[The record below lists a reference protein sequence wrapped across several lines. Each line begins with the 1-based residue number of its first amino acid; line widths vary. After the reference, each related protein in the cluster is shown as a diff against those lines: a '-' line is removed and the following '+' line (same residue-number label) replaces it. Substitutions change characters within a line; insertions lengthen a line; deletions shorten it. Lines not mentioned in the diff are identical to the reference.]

1 MPVFNAGEYLPA
13 AIESILQQ
21 TYTNF
26 ELILVND
33 ASTDNSANIVTSYRD
48 PRVITIRNERNLGPA
63 QSRNK
68 AIEIARGAYIALM
81 DADDLSDRRR
91 LASQVSFLKA
101 NPGIALVATWGKV
114 IDESAKTVKQVRLP
128 MNPFLLRWRLLLN
141 NKLIHSSVM
150 FPAQILKDLGGYDRA
165 FPYAE
170 DYELYSRIILD
181 HQVAVIPDLLVRWRR
196 HEKGLSS
203 MQSENLELAAN
214 RIAARNV
221 QSIMRKRFSEAQ
233 VKLLRDIL
241 NLRPVPKQSECGT
254 CAALLCNL
262 FAAAVA
268 RWNPSGEGL
277 LAMSRDCSRSLVGI
291 ASLSSEADRWS
302 SFEIMKKAARMD
314 LKSLLRLPAW
324 KCLTKIIIGPHL
336 STALR

>member
-1 MPVFNAGEYLPA
+1 MPADAPEVTVVMPVFNAGEYLPA

-21 TYTNF
+21 THTNF

-141 NKLIHSSVM
+141 NQLIHSSVM
-150 FPAQILKDLGGYDRA
+150 LPLRTMKHFGGYNCA
-165 FPYAE
+165 FQPSE
-170 DYELYSRIILD
+170 DYELYSRIIMDYQIGL
-181 HQVAVIPDLLVRWRR
+181 IPEFLVMWRCHTNSLGAR
-196 HEKGLSS
+196 GSV
-203 MQSENLELAAN
+203 QQELAAN
-214 RIAARNV
+214 HIAVRNV
-221 QSIMRKRFSEAQ
+221 HSWLEKQFLWRKSSVSET
-233 VKLLRDIL
+233 
-241 NLRPVPKQSECGT
+241 S
-254 CAALLCNL
+254 
-262 FAAAVA
+262 
-268 RWNPSGEGL
+268 
-277 LAMSRDCSRSLVGI
+277 
-291 ASLSSEADRWS
+291 
-302 SFEIMKKAARMD
+302 
-314 LKSLLRLPAW
+314 
-324 KCLTKIIIGPHL
+324 
-336 STALR
+336 

>member
-1 MPVFNAGEYLPA
+1 MHRPEVTVVMPVFNAGEYLRA

-21 TYTNF
+21 TF
-26 ELILVND
+26 ADLELIIIND
-33 ASTDNSANIVTSYRD
+33 ASTDGSGSIINDHKDSRIK
-48 PRVITIRNERNLGPA
+48 NLVNNQHVGPGE
-63 QSRNK
+63 SRNR
-68 AIEIARGAYIALM
+68 AIRIANGSFIALM
-81 DADDLSDRRR
+81 DADDISEPRR
-91 LASQVSFLKA
+91 LESQIAFLKA
-101 NPGIALVATWGKV
+101 NRDTGLLATWGTV
-114 IDESAKTVKQVRLP
+114 IDQEGNPGKQVKVP
-128 MNPFLLRWRLLLN
+128 QNSFLLRWRLLLN

-221 QSIMRKRFSEAQ
+221 QSIMRKRFEAQ

-268 RWNPSGEGL
+268 RWNPSGDGL
-277 LAMSRDCSRSLVGI
+277 LAMSRDMLQI
-291 ASLSSEADRWS
+291 ACRDRI
-302 SFEIMKKAARMD
+302 FELGGRPME
-314 LKSLLRLPAW
+314 LF
-324 KCLTKIIIGPHL
+324 
-336 STALR
+336 